1 MSQRRFHSQLEPCV
15 IDKESRSR
23 ICDSR
28 ATGAARLGRSIS
40 PLLVPLWADMQLE
53 VGSRS
58 KTPPN
63 NVIRL
68 SVHVFVAFCRFARH
82 EVTRWRML
90 KNRAVFLQQYL

>member
-1 MSQRRFHSQLEPCV
+1 MTRRAEAESVIQEQLE
-15 IDKESRSR
+15 R
-23 ICDSR
+23 
-28 ATGAARLGRSIS
+28 AARLGRSIS

-68 SVHVFVAFCRFARH
+68 SVHGFVAFYRYARH